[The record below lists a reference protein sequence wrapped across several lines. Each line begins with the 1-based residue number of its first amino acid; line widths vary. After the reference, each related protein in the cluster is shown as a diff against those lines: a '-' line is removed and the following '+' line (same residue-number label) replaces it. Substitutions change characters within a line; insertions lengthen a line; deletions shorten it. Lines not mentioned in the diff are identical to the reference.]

1 MEPIQINVNVKL
13 DDGTQ
18 AFLSSLF
25 GGLVKP
31 AGEQSKPVE
40 QQKPAEQPKPAK
52 PAEQPKSAPAKPVEQ
67 SKPAEQPKSAPAKP
81 VEQSKPA
88 PAKPVE
94 QPKPAAPASTT
105 STQSAITIDGLREL
119 AMTKMNAHRVEIKQK
134 LTELGT
140 PSITKLDTA
149 KYQEM
154 YDFLNGLE

>member
-25 GGLVKP
+25 GGLAKS
-31 AGEQSKPVE
+31 AGEQSKPAE
-40 QQKPAEQPKPAK
+40 QQKPAEQPKPKPAVAAPAKPTTAAPAK
-52 PAEQPKSAPAKPVEQ
+52 PAEQPKPTAAPA
-67 SKPAEQPKSAPAKP
+67 KPAEQPKPA
-81 VEQSKPA
+81 
-88 PAKPVE
+88 
-94 QPKPAAPASTT
+94 AAPAPTA
-105 STQSAITIDGLREL
+105 STQSAVTIDGLREL

-140 PSITKLDTA
+140 PSITKLDVA

>member
-25 GGLVKP
+25 GVLAKS
-31 AGEQSKPVE
+31 AGEQSKPAE
-40 QQKPAEQPKPAK
+40 QQKPAEQPKSKPVVAAPAK
-52 PAEQPKSAPAKPVEQ
+52 PAVAAPAKPAV
-67 SKPAEQPKSAPAKP
+67 APA
-81 VEQSKPA
+81 
-88 PAKPVE
+88 
-94 QPKPAAPASTT
+94 TT
-105 STQSAITIDGLREL
+105 ASTQSSITIDSLREL

-134 LTELGT
+134 LTELGA
-140 PSITKLDTA
+140 PSITKLDAA

>member
-25 GGLVKP
+25 GVL
-31 AGEQSKPVE
+31 A
-40 QQKPAEQPKPAK
+40 
-52 PAEQPKSAPAKPVEQ
+52 KSAGEQ
-67 SKPAEQPKSAPAKP
+67 SKPAEQQRPAEQPKSKPAVAAPAKPAVAAPAKPAVAAPAKP
-81 VEQSKPA
+81 VIA
-88 PAKPVE
+88 E
-94 QPKPAAPASTT
+94 QPKPAVAPAPTA
-105 STQSAITIDGLREL
+105 STQSSITIDSLREL

-140 PSITKLDTA
+140 PSITKLDAA

>member
-25 GGLVKP
+25 GGLVKS
-31 AGEQSKPVE
+31 AGE
-40 QQKPAEQPKPAK
+40 QQKPAEQQKLAGPKPAEPK
-52 PAEQPKSAPAKPVEQ
+52 PAEPKPVEPKPVEP
-67 SKPAEQPKSAPAKP
+67 KPAEPKP
-81 VEQSKPA
+81 VAATTTATAPKQS
-88 PAKPVE
+88 
-94 QPKPAAPASTT
+94 S
-105 STQSAITIDGLREL
+105 ITIDSLREL

-140 PSITKLDTA
+140 PSITKLDVS

-154 YDFLNGLE
+154 YDFLKGLE

>member
-25 GGLVKP
+25 GGLAKS
-31 AGEQSKPVE
+31 AGEQSKPAE
-40 QQKPAEQPKPAK
+40 QQKPAEQPKPKPAVAAPAKSTTAAPAK
-52 PAEQPKSAPAKPVEQ
+52 PAEQPKPAVAPA
-67 SKPAEQPKSAPAKP
+67 KPAEQPKPA
-81 VEQSKPA
+81 
-88 PAKPVE
+88 
-94 QPKPAAPASTT
+94 AAPAPTA
-105 STQSAITIDGLREL
+105 STQSSVTIDGLREL

-140 PSITKLDTA
+140 PSITKLDAA

>member
-1 MEPIQINVNVKL
+1 MELIQINVNVKL

-25 GGLVKP
+25 GGLAKP
-31 AGEQSKPVE
+31 AGEQPKPVTQQKPAEQSKPAE
-40 QQKPAEQPKPAK
+40 QKPAEQPKPK
-52 PAEQPKSAPAKPVEQ
+52 PAVAAPAKPAV
-67 SKPAEQPKSAPAKP
+67 AAPA
-81 VEQSKPA
+81 
-88 PAKPVE
+88 E
-94 QPKPAAPASTT
+94 QPKPAAAALA
-105 STQSAITIDGLREL
+105 QSSITIDSLREL

-140 PSITKLDTA
+140 PSITKLDAA

>member
-25 GGLVKP
+25 GGLAKS
-31 AGEQSKPVE
+31 AGEQSKPAE
-40 QQKPAEQPKPAK
+40 QQKPAEQPKPESAV
-52 PAEQPKSAPAKPVEQ
+52 AAPAKPAV
-67 SKPAEQPKSAPAKP
+67 AAPAKP
-81 VEQSKPA
+81 AVAAPVKPA
-88 PAKPVE
+88 
-94 QPKPAAPASTT
+94 AAPASTA
-105 STQSAITIDGLREL
+105 STQSSITIDGLREL

-140 PSITKLDTA
+140 PSITKLDMA

>member
-25 GGLVKP
+25 GGLAKS

-52 PAEQPKSAPAKPVEQ
+52 PAEQSKPAEPQ
-67 SKPAEQPKSAPAKP
+67 KPAEQPKPT
-81 VEQSKPA
+81 

-94 QPKPAAPASTT
+94 QPKPAAAPASTA
-105 STQSAITIDGLREL
+105 STQSSITIDGLREL

-140 PSITKLDTA
+140 PSITKLDAA

>member
-25 GGLVKP
+25 GGLAKS
-31 AGEQSKPVE
+31 AGEQSKPAE
-40 QQKPAEQPKPAK
+40 QQKPAEQPKPKPAVTAPAKSTVAAPAK
-52 PAEQPKSAPAKPVEQ
+52 PAEQPKPA
-67 SKPAEQPKSAPAKP
+67 
-81 VEQSKPA
+81 
-88 PAKPVE
+88 
-94 QPKPAAPASTT
+94 AAPATT
-105 STQSAITIDGLREL
+105 ASMQSSVTIDGLREL
-119 AMTKMNAHRVEIKQK
+119 AMAKMNAHRVEIKQK

-140 PSITKLDTA
+140 LSITKLDVA

>member
-25 GGLVKP
+25 GGLVKSAGEQPKP
-31 AGEQSKPVE
+31 AEQQKPAEQPKPVKPVEQPKPVEQSKPVE
-40 QQKPAEQPKPAK
+40 QQKPAEQPKPTA
-52 PAEQPKSAPAKPVEQ
+52 
-67 SKPAEQPKSAPAKP
+67 
-81 VEQSKPA
+81 
-88 PAKPVE
+88 
-94 QPKPAAPASTT
+94 AAPASVA
-105 STQSAITIDGLREL
+105 STQSSITIDGLREL

-140 PSITKLDTA
+140 PSITKLDAT

-154 YDFLNGLE
+154 YDFLNSLG

>member
-25 GGLVKP
+25 GGLAKS
-31 AGEQSKPVE
+31 AGEQSKPAE
-40 QQKPAEQPKPAK
+40 QQKPAEQPKPKPAVAAPAKPAVAAPAK
-52 PAEQPKSAPAKPVEQ
+52 PAEQPKPAVTAPA
-67 SKPAEQPKSAPAKP
+67 KPAEQPKPA
-81 VEQSKPA
+81 
-88 PAKPVE
+88 
-94 QPKPAAPASTT
+94 AAPAPTA
-105 STQSAITIDGLREL
+105 STQSSVTIDGLREL

-140 PSITKLDTA
+140 PSITKLDMA

>member
-25 GGLVKP
+25 GGLAKS
-31 AGEQSKPVE
+31 AGEQSKPAE

-52 PAEQPKSAPAKPVEQ
+52 PAEQPKPAEQ
-67 SKPAEQPKSAPAKP
+67 QKPAEQPKPAKP
-81 VEQSKPA
+81 AEQPATAKPA
-88 PAKPVE
+88 E
-94 QPKPAAPASTT
+94 QPKPAAAPAPAASA
-105 STQSAITIDGLREL
+105 QSAITIDGLREL

-140 PSITKLDTA
+140 PSITKLDAA